1 VAIAAGRDDRA
12 RRRTPRGPAFSIW
25 PPPAHASP
33 ASGSDPPASGSSP
46 EPTPPGIS
54 MFTAPTMRI
63 HVGASDDTA
72 ATAER
77 LQFTVAQ
84 VRMAACWARSSAKE
98 TSPPPGS
105 MR

>member
-1 VAIAAGRDDRA
+1 
-12 RRRTPRGPAFSIW
+12 
-25 PPPAHASP
+25 
-33 ASGSDPPASGSSP
+33 
-46 EPTPPGIS
+46 